1 MAVRRKRIASRSK
14 RARRL
19 RQRVKSRGKSQSRR
33 QLAYQHG
40 RRDGFLHGRE
50 EGFRQGHA
58 AGLQAATLP
67 SIDVLVITAGIIP
80 SVEIGVLQPL
90 EALKQR
96 DNLSYDTKLE
106 SEVTKAMIAAANTI
120 IFVRSVEPSAY
131 QLLEMAHSLNKR
143 VVYVIDDNFLEL
155 NPATPVGQYYA
166 DPARRD
172 TFIKFLTHAD
182 IVKVDA
188 PEMGNYVFERFNRNV
203 VYFPAS
209 VDFEWLD
216 QQARDERPKSQIV
229 IGYEGGAK
237 EEDFVPVAQALH
249 KILAIYGNKIRLEFY
264 GYVPPSLVGHP
275 NVHHEDGGIEYR
287 EFLKKLNRCNWDI
300 GLAPLS
306 DNLFNRCKTNNK
318 LREYGA
324 CRIAGIYSHSP
335 VYAPWVTHRE
345 TGYLV
350 PHSFDGWYVGI
361 CTMIEDSLLRERI
374 RIQGEAMARQHFSLH
389 TCVDSWK
396 QLVLKI

>member
-1 MAVRRKRIASRSK
+1 MAVRKKRIASRS
-14 RARRL
+14 RRSRRQ
-19 RQRVKSRGKSQSRR
+19 RQRVKGRVKVQTGR
-33 QLAYQHG
+33 QRAYQYG
-40 RRDGFLHGRE
+40 CKDGFMHGRE
-50 EGFRQGHA
+50 EGFRQGHSAGYLA
-58 AGLQAATLP
+58 AKLP
-67 SIDVLVITAGIIP
+67 PIDVLVIAAGIIP

-90 EALKQR
+90 QALKQR
-96 DNLSYDTKLE
+96 DNLSYDTKME

-120 IFVRSVEPSAY
+120 IFVRSVEPAAY
-131 QLLEMAHSLNKR
+131 ELLEMARSLNKR

-166 DPARRD
+166 EPARRD
-172 TFIKFLTHAD
+172 TFIKFLANSD

-216 QQARDERPKSQIV
+216 QQERDERPKSQIV

-237 EEDFVPVAQALH
+237 EEDFAPVVQALH
-249 KILAIYGNKIRLEFY
+249 KVLATYGNKVRLEFF
-264 GYVPPSLVGHP
+264 GFVPPSLAGHP
-275 NVHHEDGGIEYR
+275 NVHHEAGGIAYR

-335 VYAPWVTHRE
+335 VYAPWITHGE
-345 TGYLV
+345 SGYLV

-361 CTMIEDSLLRERI
+361 CTMIEDSLLRQRI
-374 RIQGEAMARQHFSLH
+374 RMQGEAVARQHFSLH

-396 QLVLKI
+396 KLILNI